1 MRGSAQRSTPLRRRD
16 AEAMVMTH
24 MPQITRRSFVASVA
38 ALGGGLALGFHLP
51 TLSGAAEAAE
61 GPAEINV
68 WVVVQPDDTVVI
80 RVARSEM
87 GQGITTALP
96 MLVAEELECDWSK
109 VRAEFPTADENLRRN
124 RAWGDMSTGGS
135 RSVRSSQDFLRKA
148 GAAAR
153 EMLVAA
159 AAQRWNVAAAECV
172 TAKSVITHKPSG
184 RTLRFGEVAEAASK
198 LPPPAEPRLK
208 DPKDWTLV
216 GTPQKRLDTIDKVTG
231 KPMFGIDVRVPNMLY
246 AAIVQCPVF
255 AGTPKSYDEAK
266 IQSLKGVR
274 RVVPL
279 PNAVAVVADSWWQAK
294 QAVEALPVVWDEG
307 QNAKVASA
315 DIAALLRDGLT
326 ASEAA
331 VVRKDGDFDGAL
343 SRAAKR
349 VEAEYA
355 APYLAH
361 ATMEPMNCTAHVTP
375 DKVEVWAPTQS
386 GEGALA
392 AAAAAAEVAPEK
404 VVVHTTMLGG
414 GFGRRGAVQDY
425 VHQAVLIAKAVGQPV
440 KLLWTREEDIRHDF
454 YRPAA
459 MVRFIAG
466 LDGSGM
472 PIAWRVRLASPSIFA
487 SLLPQRL
494 VNGVDQFAANGF
506 TDEMA
511 YDVPNY
517 RVEYAMRTTH
527 VPVGFWRSVNHS
539 QNGFFR
545 ECFIDEMAHAAG
557 QDPYQYRR
565 KLLNKEP
572 VRLAVLDAAAERAG
586 WDKPAP
592 RGLSR
597 GIALVE
603 AYGTLCAQVVEASV
617 DGKGQVRA
625 HRVVA
630 AVDTGHVVNPA
641 ILASQVEGGIVY
653 SLTASLYGAITID
666 NGRVRQ
672 GNFDDYEMLRLAG
685 MPAVETVL
693 VPSGGFWGGGGE
705 PAVPPVAPALC
716 NAIFAATGKRV
727 RALPLKDQDLKQA

>member
-1 MRGSAQRSTPLRRRD
+1 
-16 AEAMVMTH
+16 MTH
-24 MPQITRRSFVASVA
+24 FPRISRRSFVASVA
-38 ALGGGLALGFHLP
+38 TLGGGLALGFRLP
-51 TLSGAAEAAE
+51 TGLAPARAASEANEVTA
-61 GPAEINV
+61 
-68 WVVVQPDDTVVI
+68 WVVIQPDDAVVI

-87 GQGITTALP
+87 GQGITTSLP

-109 VRAEFPTADENLRRN
+109 VRAEFPSPEENLRRH

-135 RSVRSSQDFLRKA
+135 RSVRGSQEYLRKA

-159 AAQRWNVAAAECV
+159 AAQRWNVPAAECQA
-172 TAKSVITHKPSG
+172 AKSVITHKPSG
-184 RTLRFGEVAEAASK
+184 RTLRFGEVAEAAAK
-198 LPPPAEPRLK
+198 LPPPAEPKLK
-208 DPKDWTLV
+208 DSKDWTLA
-216 GTPQKRLDTIDKVTG
+216 GTPQKRLDTLDKVTG
-231 KPMFGIDVRVPNMLY
+231 KPVFGIDVRVPNMLY

-255 AGTPKSYDEAK
+255 GGTPKSYDEGK
-266 IQSLKGVR
+266 IGGIKGIR
-274 RVVPL
+274 RIVPL

-294 QAVEALPVVWDEG
+294 QAVDALPVTWDEG
-307 QNAKVASA
+307 QSGKVASA
-315 DIAALLRDGLT
+315 TIAELLRGGLT

-331 VVRKDGDFDGAL
+331 VVRKDGDVEAAL
-343 SRAAKR
+343 SQVTKH

-375 DKVEVWAPTQS
+375 DKVEVWVPTQS

-392 AAAAAAEVAPEK
+392 AAAAAGEIAPEK
-404 VVVHTTMLGG
+404 VVVHKTMLGG
-414 GFGRRGAVQDY
+414 GFGRRGAVQDF
-425 VHQAVLIAKAVGQPV
+425 VHQAVLIAKAAGQPV

-459 MVRFIAG
+459 MVKFTAG
-466 LDGSGM
+466 LDASGM
-472 PIAWRVRLASPSIFA
+472 PVTWHVRVASPSIFA

-494 VNGVDQFAANGF
+494 VNGVDRFAANGF

-545 ECFIDEMAHAAG
+545 ECFVDEMAHAVS
-557 QDPYQYRR
+557 QDPYQFRR
-565 KLLNKEP
+565 KLLSKDP
-572 VRLAVLDAAAERAG
+572 VRLAVLDAAAKAAS
-586 WDKPAP
+586 WDKPTP
-592 RGLSR
+592 PGVSR

-603 AYGTLCAQVVEASV
+603 AYGSLCAQVVEASV
-617 DGKGQVRA
+617 QDKGQVKV

-630 AVDTGHVVNPA
+630 ALDTGHVVNPA
-641 ILASQVEGGIVY
+641 ILQSQVESGIVY
-653 SLTASLYGAITID
+653 GLTATLYGAITIK
-666 NGRVRQ
+666 NGKVQQ
-672 GNFDDYEMLRLAG
+672 GNFDDYQMLRMAE
-685 MPAVETVL
+685 MPTVETVL

-705 PAVPPVAPALC
+705 LAVPPLAPALC

-727 RALPLKDQDLKQA
+727 RSLPLKDQDLSRV